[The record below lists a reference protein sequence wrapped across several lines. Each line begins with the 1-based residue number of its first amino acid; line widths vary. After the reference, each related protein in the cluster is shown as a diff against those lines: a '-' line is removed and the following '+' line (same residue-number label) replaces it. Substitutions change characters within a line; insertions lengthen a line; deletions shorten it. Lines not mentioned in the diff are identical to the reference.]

1 MLKHVIST
9 KPSNAVETAVSTIGP
24 LTAISAICRC
34 PNGIV
39 DLLSLLSHM
48 FSLMLLRISSHYP
61 VIPYAALSVKFI
73 ECPLAPLCYVNIFR
87 VDQYSKIKLAEAQSD
102 QIRFTEIIT
111 REVKRFSGHPD
122 ERLSQLGQFRAIK
135 EDSNK
140 VRFAA
145 LVFESTKLQKD
156 QR

>member
-1 MLKHVIST
+1 MFKHVIST

-48 FSLMLLRISSHYP
+48 FPLMLLRTTSHYP

-73 ECPLAPLCYVNIFR
+73 ECPLAPLCYVNIFCVASIVKLNLPR
-87 VDQYSKIKLAEAQSD
+87 PNPIKI
-102 QIRFTEIIT
+102 
-111 REVKRFSGHPD
+111 
-122 ERLSQLGQFRAIK
+122 
-135 EDSNK
+135 
-140 VRFAA
+140 
-145 LVFESTKLQKD
+145 
-156 QR
+156 

>member
-1 MLKHVIST
+1 MFKHVIST

-48 FSLMLLRISSHYP
+48 FPLMLLHISSHYP
-61 VIPYAALSVKFI
+61 VILYAALSVKFI

-87 VDQYSKIKLAEAQSD
+87 VASIVKLNLPGPNPIKI
-102 QIRFTEIIT
+102 
-111 REVKRFSGHPD
+111 
-122 ERLSQLGQFRAIK
+122 
-135 EDSNK
+135 
-140 VRFAA
+140 
-145 LVFESTKLQKD
+145 
-156 QR
+156 